1 MQSDGQ
7 VSPKHDHNSHMQD
20 ESKAADVPLNRRE
33 VLKYGFGGLAAVAAT
48 PLISKFVRTPSSSSK
63 GSAMRRQPLSTS
75 SVNLT
80 LTLNGPPSQM
90 QRLQSSLSQFYKQNP
105 NISVTISNVTAS
117 YYTKIDTDGV
127 AKTLPDVWYVRTF
140 DTYFAYKGWTE
151 PLNSYIAKDPS
162 FGYKSF
168 WPALQ
173 YQIKYDGNVYTLPEN
188 ISCMVMY
195 VNKTMFEK
203 AGVPVPSPDWTWDD
217 FLTTAAKFPITKS
230 GGRQTRYAADL
241 SNLAIDGLWVA
252 EGIVAGNGGSLYS
265 PDYRTATADSPENV
279 KFFELVSELHAR
291 GFIPNGGA
299 FPSGT
304 NPFVAGLIAM
314 SYDGDWQVSAFP
326 SEIGTSFEWEI
337 LPLPIGYGGKRGIS
351 VAGGGYGVS
360 AYSQHKQEAFE
371 LANFLTSTGNLEYR
385 IADTLF
391 SPPARSGAMPTYN
404 KMAAAQKNGPTSGLD
419 YIEQGVAN
427 GLVISYPPYN
437 SPLST
442 PVTNRL
448 QPIFDGADVKTQ
460 LKLLQQ
466 DTETLIKQYGL

>member
-1 MQSDGQ
+1 MKSDSQVNPDEGQ
-7 VSPKHDHNSHMQD
+7 EPGTRD
-20 ESKAADVPLNRRE
+20 EHHAGDVPVNRRE
-33 VLKYGFGGLAAVAAT
+33 VLKYGLGGLAGVAVS
-48 PLISKFVRTPSSSSK
+48 PLISKFVRSPSSRNATSLVRRP
-63 GSAMRRQPLSTS
+63 SASQ
-75 SVNLT
+75 VNLT

-90 QRLQSSLSQFYKQNP
+90 QRLQSSLKQFYKMYP
-105 NISVTISNVTAS
+105 NISVNVSNVSAS

-151 PLNSYIAKDPS
+151 PLNSYIAKDPT
-162 FGYKSF
+162 FDYKSF

-195 VNKTMFEK
+195 INKTMFQK
-203 AGVPVPSPDWTWDD
+203 AGIPVPSPDWTWED
-217 FLTTAAKFPITKS
+217 FLSTAAKFPIKKS
-230 GGRQTRYAADL
+230 GGRQTSYAADL

-265 PDYRTATADSPENV
+265 ADYKTATAYSPENV

-291 GFIPNGGA
+291 GFMPNGEA

-304 NPFVAGLIAM
+304 NPFVAGLVAM
-314 SYDGDWQVSAFP
+314 SYDGDWEVSAFP

-337 LPLPIGYGGKRGIS
+337 LPLPIGYAGKRGIS

-360 AYSQHKQEAFE
+360 AYSQHKQEAFD
-371 LANFLTSTGNLEYR
+371 LANFLTSTGNLQYR
-385 IADTLF
+385 IAETLF
-391 SPPARSGAMPTYN
+391 SPPARSGAMPAFN
-404 KMAAAQKNGPTSGLD
+404 KVAGAQKNGPSSGLD

-448 QPIFDGADVKTQ
+448 QPIFNGANVASQ
-460 LKLLQQ
+460 LKLLQS